1 MCNFKISND
10 PVNSPSHYLKA
21 AITIEPIELTAR
33 LDSCLGQALQYVF
46 RAPYK
51 GNELEDLR
59 KAIFYLE
66 KEIELFDGDPYAKVK
81 ASQAAIPYITVFRRY
96 SSGLALYVIG
106 TLFVPGFGGTIM
118 DVDRDALNDAIA
130 LISRRIN
137 ELTGEKSDDVEVA

>member
-1 MCNFKISND
+1 MCDFKKSDD
-10 PVNSPSHYLKA
+10 PVRNPSHYLKA

-66 KEIELFDGDPYAKVK
+66 KEIELFDGNPYAKVK
-81 ASQAAIPYITVFRRY
+81 VPEAAIPYITVFRRH
-96 SSGLALYVIG
+96 SSGLAFNVIG
-106 TLFVPGFGGTIM
+106 ALFISGHGGTLM
-118 DVDRDALNDAIA
+118 DIDRDVLDGAIT
-130 LISRRIN
+130 LINGRID
-137 ELTGEKSDDVEVA
+137 ELTGEDEQ